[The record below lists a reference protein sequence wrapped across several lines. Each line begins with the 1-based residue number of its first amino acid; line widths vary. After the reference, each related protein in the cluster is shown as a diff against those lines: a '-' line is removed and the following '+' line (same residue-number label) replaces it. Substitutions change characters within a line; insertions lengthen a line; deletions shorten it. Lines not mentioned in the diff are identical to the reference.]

1 MNNEPIDFVVT
12 WVDGNDPEWQRQ
24 RQRYQAN
31 PIDNGDAPNRFR
43 DWGLLRYWFR
53 GVEAFAPWV
62 HRVYFVTCG
71 QRPDWLNVN
80 HPKLTLV
87 DHRDYI
93 PHEHLPTFNSTVIEL
108 YLHRIPGLSE
118 QFVLFNDDVYL
129 TAPTRPEDFF
139 RGGLPCESA
148 LLDTITAND
157 PGNLLPYLQ
166 VNNFGII
173 NRRFQKRE
181 VLRKNA
187 GKFFTWKYGRELSR
201 NLLLAPFQHFSC
213 FRDPHLTSAYL
224 KRTFQEVWDE
234 EGALLE
240 ASGME
245 RFRSR
250 MDYSHWL
257 MKAWQ
262 ICEGNFVPRPTS
274 WGRHFELHEDSQ
286 FNQAIEKQTYHAIC
300 LNDSYM
306 TVDFEGIQP
315 TLVQSFQKIL
325 PEPSAFECDSAQT
338 PASP

>member
-1 MNNEPIDFVVT
+1 MEPIDFVVT
-12 WVDGNDPEWQRQ
+12 WVDDSDPEWQRQ
-24 RQRYQAN
+24 RRRYQAN
-31 PIDNGDAPNRFR
+31 PVENGDAPNRFR

-93 PHEHLPTFNSTVIEL
+93 PLEHLPTFNSNVIEL

-118 QFVLFNDDVYL
+118 HFVLFNDDVYL

-139 RGGLPCESA
+139 RDGLPCEPA
-148 LLDTITAND
+148 LMDTITAND
-157 PGNLLPYLQ
+157 PGNLLPYFQ
-166 VNNFGII
+166 INNFGII

-181 VLRKNA
+181 VLRRNA
-187 GKFFTWKYGRELSR
+187 GKFFTWKYGRELPR
-201 NLLLAPFQHFSC
+201 NLLLAPFQYFSC

-224 KRTFQEVWDE
+224 KRTFQHVWDE

-274 WGRHFELHEDSQ
+274 WGRHFELHEDSRIT
-286 FNQAIEKQTYHAIC
+286 QAIEKQTYHAVC

-306 TVDFEGIQP
+306 TVDFEGLQP
-315 TLVQSFQKIL
+315 ALLHSFQKIL
-325 PEPSAFECDSAQT
+325 PKPSAFECDPAQT